1 MLVQISA
8 KKNFQEFLG
17 MVLGK
22 SQEIPG
28 FSLRNFARETGNTE
42 ATLALLAEKKYFLTE
57 EIQARII
64 LHMLQVKIKFRLK
77 FLNLS

>member
-1 MLVQISA
+1 MLVQIRA

-28 FSLRNFARETGNTE
+28 FSLRNFARETGE
-42 ATLALLAEKKYFLTE
+42 YRGYFGAFGRQKVLLDGGDP
-57 EIQARII
+57 
-64 LHMLQVKIKFRLK
+64 
-77 FLNLS
+77 S